1 MARITSAFFIAM
13 TGCGLDS
20 TTIDHILAEADR
32 LIDSFVAAHGL
43 SISTNAGQTAC
54 LAYAK
59 SLLADRNRFDG
70 TFDVSTLG
78 YSHKGGTEAIINQLR
93 QEAEDILMA
102 EASGGLGALVSRV
115 DA

>member
-1 MARITSAFFIAM
+1 MARITNAFFIAA
-13 TGCGLDS
+13 TGCSLDS
-20 TTIDHILAEADR
+20 TTIDYLLAEADR
-32 LIDSFVAAHGL
+32 LFDSFVSSHGL
-43 SISTNAGQTAC
+43 SISPTAGQTAC

-59 SLLADRNRFDG
+59 SLLADRYRFDG
-70 TFDVSTLG
+70 TFDISTLG

-102 EASGGLGALVSRV
+102 EASGGLGAIISRV

>member
-1 MARITSAFFIAM
+1 MARITSALFVAM

-20 TTIDHILAEADR
+20 TTIDYILAEADK
-32 LIDSFVAAHGL
+32 LIDAFVAAHGL
-43 SISTNAGQTAC
+43 SISETTGQSAC

-93 QEAEDILMA
+93 EEAEAILMA

>member
-13 TGCGLDS
+13 TGCSLDS
-20 TTIDHILAEADR
+20 AIIDYLIAEADR
-32 LIDSFVAAHGL
+32 LIDAFVAAHGL
-43 SISTNAGQTAC
+43 SISTTAGETAC

-70 TFDVSTLG
+70 TFDVSIMG

-93 QEAEDILMA
+93 EEAEAILLS
-102 EASGGLGALVSRV
+102 EASGGLGAIISRV

>member
-13 TGCGLDS
+13 TGCALDS
-20 TTIDHILAEADR
+20 AVIDYLIAEADR
-32 LIDSFVAAHGL
+32 LIDAFVAAHGL
-43 SISTNAGQTAC
+43 SISSTAGETAC

-70 TFDVSTLG
+70 TFDVSIMG

-93 QEAEDILMA
+93 EEAEAILMA
-102 EASGGLGALVSRV
+102 EASGGLGAIISRV

>member
-1 MARITSAFFIAM
+1 M
-13 TGCGLDS
+13 TGCSLDS
-20 TTIDHILAEADR
+20 AIIDYLIAEADR
-32 LIDSFVAAHGL
+32 LIDAFVAAHGL
-43 SISTNAGQTAC
+43 SISSTAGETAC

-70 TFDVSTLG
+70 TFDVSIMG

-93 QEAEDILMA
+93 EEAEAILLS
-102 EASGGLGALVSRV
+102 EASGGLGAIISRV

>member
-78 YSHKGGTEAIINQLR
+78 
-93 QEAEDILMA
+93 
-102 EASGGLGALVSRV
+102 
-115 DA
+115 